1 MDRDIISMSYS
12 IDSIE
17 QTPSEDERFSKVH
30 IKAFAEGENTH
41 TAPVT
46 LDDLKRTAP
55 SIYNIP
61 IVVQFTRWTD
71 DGIGT
76 HDKSEVPVGFV
87 YTKENP
93 VRFEFDKERNKNF
106 LAINGLLWNRYTK
119 DIVNIIKK
127 SNGKKKVSVEMRVK
141 NPDARDRNGKR
152 IMTDWTY
159 YAITILSDEVTEACK
174 GSQIE
179 LLQFAEDFASDKDNY
194 INHLNFSE
202 SREGVKMENE
212 KCLTNEAA
220 TCENGVVANAEE
232 EKKDE
237 TPVLQSQA
245 EEATP
250 SAASDGNENNT
261 PDETQACVTEST
273 PAQMANCENDGA
285 SNNDVLESGCNVNQ
299 AEPVNDHD
307 DDYDD
312 DDDPDDDPDDEHDDD
327 DDRHEVFAGN
337 EPEKKDNE
345 PSEQEVAMA
354 KLTKE
359 NKNLSEENERLKADN
374 EAYMAKIAAMSDYDE
389 LKQFKENAIAEEAR
403 MAKMAK
409 VNAVFDSIAEK
420 GINMS
425 EDDKETLIS
434 KVDEYS
440 DVDAWANMAKAT
452 IFDNYESSDGVV
464 RIGLPYEQK
473 SNTSESVWDRL
484 ASKFN

>member
-1 MDRDIISMSYS
+1 MDKDIISMSYS

-30 IKAFAEGENTH
+30 IKAFAEGENSH

-55 SIYNIP
+55 SIYNVP

-141 NPDARDRNGKR
+141 NPDARDRTGKR

-212 KCLTNEAA
+212 KDLTNEAA

-237 TPVLQSQA
+237 TPVVQSQA
-245 EEATP
+245 EETTP
-250 SAASDGNENNT
+250 SAESDGNENNA
-261 PDETQACVTEST
+261 PDETQACVTET
-273 PAQMANCENDGA
+273 IPAQMANGENDGA

-299 AEPVNDHD
+299 ADPINDHD
-307 DDYDD
+307 DDNDD
-312 DDDPDDDPDDEHDDD
+312 K
-327 DDRHEVFAGN
+327 HEVFATN
-337 EPEKKDNE
+337 EHDEKDNE

-354 KLTKE
+354 KLTEE
-359 NKNLSEENERLKADN
+359 NKALSEENEKLKADN
-374 EAYMAKIAAMSDYDE
+374 EAYMAKMAAMSDYDE

-425 EDDKETLIS
+425 STDKGTLIS

>member
-1 MDRDIISMSYS
+1 
-12 IDSIE
+12 
-17 QTPSEDERFSKVH
+17 
-30 IKAFAEGENTH
+30 
-41 TAPVT
+41 
-46 LDDLKRTAP
+46 
-55 SIYNIP
+55 
-61 IVVQFTRWTD
+61 
-71 DGIGT
+71 
-76 HDKSEVPVGFV
+76 
-87 YTKENP
+87 
-93 VRFEFDKERNKNF
+93 
-106 LAINGLLWNRYTK
+106 
-119 DIVNIIKK
+119 
-127 SNGKKKVSVEMRVK
+127 
-141 NPDARDRNGKR
+141 
-152 IMTDWTY
+152 
-159 YAITILSDEVTEACK
+159 
-174 GSQIE
+174 
-179 LLQFAEDFASDKDNY
+179 
-194 INHLNFSE
+194 
-202 SREGVKMENE
+202 MENE
-212 KCLTNEAA
+212 KCLTSEAA

-237 TPVLQSQA
+237 TPVLQSHA
-245 EEATP
+245 EETTP
-250 SAASDGNENNT
+250 SAESDGNENNT

-299 AEPVNDHD
+299 AEPVNDHN

-312 DDDPDDDPDDEHDDD
+312 DDDPDDEHDDD
-327 DDRHEVFAGN
+327 DDRHEAFAGN

>member
-1 MDRDIISMSYS
+1 MDKDIISMSYS

-55 SIYNIP
+55 SIYNVP
-61 IVVQFTRWTD
+61 IVVQFTQWTD

-141 NPDARDRNGKR
+141 NPDARDRTGKR

-194 INHLNFSE
+194 INNLNFSE

-212 KCLTNEAA
+212 KDLTNEAA

-237 TPVLQSQA
+237 TPVVQSQA
-245 EEATP
+245 EETTP
-250 SAASDGNENNT
+250 SAESDGKNENT
-261 PDETQACVTEST
+261 PDEKQACVTEEI
-273 PAQMANCENDGA
+273 PAQMANGENDGA
-285 SNNDVLESGCNVNQ
+285 SDNDVLESGCGVNQ
-299 AEPVNDHD
+299 AEEPTDGESNKD
-307 DDYDD
+307 
-312 DDDPDDDPDDEHDDD
+312 
-327 DDRHEVFAGN
+327 N
-337 EPEKKDNE
+337 PEKKPEEDE
-345 PSEQEVAMA
+345 KPSEQEMAMA
-354 KLTKE
+354 KLAEE

-374 EAYMAKIAAMSDYDE
+374 EAYMAKMAAMSDYDE

-425 EDDKETLIS
+425 EEDKKNLIA
-434 KVDEYS
+434 KVDDYS

-452 IFDNYESSDGVV
+452 IFDSYESSDGVV

-473 SNTSESVWDRL
+473 SNNSESVWDRL

>member
-1 MDRDIISMSYS
+1 MDKDIISMSYS

-30 IKAFAEGENTH
+30 IKAFAEGDNAH

-46 LDDLKRTAP
+46 LEDLKRTAP
-55 SIYNIP
+55 SIYNVP

-119 DIVNIIKK
+119 DIVSIIKK
-127 SNGKKKVSVEMRVK
+127 SNGKKKVSVEMRVN
-141 NPDARDRNGKR
+141 NPATRDRNGKR

-179 LLQFAEDFASDKDNY
+179 LLQFAEDFANDKDNY

-202 SREGVKMENE
+202 NGEGVKMENE
-212 KCLTNEAA
+212 KDLTNEAE
-220 TCENGVVANAEE
+220 TCDCAENGVVANAEE
-232 EKKDE
+232 GKDE
-237 TPVLQSQA
+237 TPVVQSQA
-245 EEATP
+245 EETPTP
-250 SAASDGNENNT
+250 SAESDGNDENT
-261 PDETQACVTEST
+261 PDEKQACVTEEI
-273 PAQMANCENDGA
+273 PAQMANGENDGA
-285 SNNDVLESGCNVNQ
+285 SNNDVLESGCGVNQ
-299 AEPVNDHD
+299 AEEPTDGESNED
-307 DDYDD
+307 
-312 DDDPDDDPDDEHDDD
+312 
-327 DDRHEVFAGN
+327 
-337 EPEKKDNE
+337 EPEKKPEEDE
-345 PSEQEVAMA
+345 KPSEQEMAMA
-354 KLTKE
+354 KLTEE

-389 LKQFKENAIAEEAR
+389 LKQFKENTIAEEAR

-425 EDDKETLIS
+425 EEDKKNLIS

-452 IFDNYESSDGVV
+452 IFDSYESSDGVV

-473 SNTSESVWDRL
+473 SNNSESVWDRL

>member
-1 MDRDIISMSYS
+1 MDKDIISMSYS

-55 SIYNIP
+55 SIYNVP

-141 NPDARDRNGKR
+141 NPDARDRTGKR

-179 LLQFAEDFASDKDNY
+179 LLQFAEDFANDKDNY
-194 INHLNFSE
+194 INHLDFSE

-212 KCLTNEAA
+212 KDLTNEAA
-220 TCENGVVANAEE
+220 TCETGVVANAEE
-232 EKKDE
+232 NNE
-237 TPVLQSQA
+237 TPVVQSQA
-245 EEATP
+245 EETTP
-250 SAASDGNENNT
+250 SAESDGNENSA
-261 PDETQACVTEST
+261 PDETQACVTESI
-273 PAQMANCENDGA
+273 PAQMANGENDGA

-307 DDYDD
+307 DD
-312 DDDPDDDPDDEHDDD
+312 HDK
-327 DDRHEVFAGN
+327 HEAFATN
-337 EPEKKDNE
+337 EPEKKDEE

-354 KLTKE
+354 KLTEE

-374 EAYMAKIAAMSDYDE
+374 EAYMAKMAAMSDYDE

-409 VNAVFDSIAEK
+409 VNAVFDSIADK

-425 EDDKETLIS
+425 EVDKETLIS

>member
-1 MDRDIISMSYS
+1 MDKDIISMSYS

-55 SIYNIP
+55 SIYNVP

-76 HDKSEVPVGFV
+76 HDKSEVPVGFI

-106 LAINGLLWNRYTK
+106 LAINGLLWNRYTR

-141 NPDARDRNGKR
+141 NPDARDRTGKR

-179 LLQFAEDFASDKDNY
+179 LLQFAEDFANDKDNY

-212 KCLTNEAA
+212 KDLTNEAT
-220 TCENGVVANAEE
+220 TCKNGVVANAEG
-232 EKKDE
+232 KNE
-237 TPVLQSQA
+237 TPVVQSQA
-245 EEATP
+245 EETAP
-250 SAASDGNENNT
+250 SAKSDCNENNT
-261 PDETQACVTEST
+261 PDETQACVTESC
-273 PAQMANCENDGA
+273 PAQMANCKNDGA
-285 SNNDVLESGCNVNQ
+285 SKNDVLESGCKVNQ
-299 AEPVNDHD
+299 AEPVNDRCD
-307 DDYDD
+307 DPDDHD
-312 DDDPDDDPDDEHDDD
+312 DDDPDDECDDDEHK
-327 DDRHEVFAGN
+327 VFPTN
-337 EPEKKDNE
+337 EPEKKGDE

-354 KLTKE
+354 KLAEE
-359 NKNLSEENERLKADN
+359 NKALLEENERLKADN
-374 EAYMAKIAAMSDYDE
+374 EAYMAKIATMSDYNE

-403 MAKMAK
+403 MAKMSK

-425 EDDKETLIS
+425 EAYKETLIS

-452 IFDNYESSDGVV
+452 IFDNYESSDGVI

>member
-1 MDRDIISMSYS
+1 
-12 IDSIE
+12 
-17 QTPSEDERFSKVH
+17 
-30 IKAFAEGENTH
+30 
-41 TAPVT
+41 
-46 LDDLKRTAP
+46 
-55 SIYNIP
+55 
-61 IVVQFTRWTD
+61 
-71 DGIGT
+71 
-76 HDKSEVPVGFV
+76 
-87 YTKENP
+87 
-93 VRFEFDKERNKNF
+93 
-106 LAINGLLWNRYTK
+106 
-119 DIVNIIKK
+119 
-127 SNGKKKVSVEMRVK
+127 
-141 NPDARDRNGKR
+141 
-152 IMTDWTY
+152 MTDWTY

-212 KCLTNEAA
+212 KDLTNEAA
-220 TCENGVVANAEE
+220 ETGVVANAEE
-232 EKKDE
+232 NNE
-237 TPVLQSQA
+237 TPVVQSQA
-245 EEATP
+245 EETTP
-250 SAASDGNENNT
+250 SAESDGNENNT
-261 PDETQACVTEST
+261 PDETQACVTESI
-273 PAQMANCENDGA
+273 PAQMANGENDGA

-307 DDYDD
+307 DDDD
-312 DDDPDDDPDDEHDDD
+312 K
-327 DDRHEVFAGN
+327 HEAFATN

-354 KLTKE
+354 KLTEE

-374 EAYMAKIAAMSDYDE
+374 EAYMAKMAAMSDYDE

-409 VNAVFDSIAEK
+409 VNAVFDSIADK

-425 EDDKETLIS
+425 EVDKETLIS

>member
-1 MDRDIISMSYS
+1 MDKDIISMSYS

-55 SIYNIP
+55 SIYNVP

-141 NPDARDRNGKR
+141 NPDARDRTGKR

-202 SREGVKMENE
+202 SREGVKW
-212 KCLTNEAA
+212 KTRK
-220 TCENGVVANAEE
+220 T
-232 EKKDE
+232 
-237 TPVLQSQA
+237 
-245 EEATP
+245 
-250 SAASDGNENNT
+250 
-261 PDETQACVTEST
+261 
-273 PAQMANCENDGA
+273 
-285 SNNDVLESGCNVNQ
+285 
-299 AEPVNDHD
+299 
-307 DDYDD
+307 
-312 DDDPDDDPDDEHDDD
+312 
-327 DDRHEVFAGN
+327 
-337 EPEKKDNE
+337 
-345 PSEQEVAMA
+345 
-354 KLTKE
+354 
-359 NKNLSEENERLKADN
+359 
-374 EAYMAKIAAMSDYDE
+374 
-389 LKQFKENAIAEEAR
+389 
-403 MAKMAK
+403 
-409 VNAVFDSIAEK
+409 
-420 GINMS
+420 
-425 EDDKETLIS
+425 
-434 KVDEYS
+434 
-440 DVDAWANMAKAT
+440 
-452 IFDNYESSDGVV
+452 
-464 RIGLPYEQK
+464 
-473 SNTSESVWDRL
+473 
-484 ASKFN
+484 

>member
-1 MDRDIISMSYS
+1 M
-12 IDSIE
+12 
-17 QTPSEDERFSKVH
+17 
-30 IKAFAEGENTH
+30 
-41 TAPVT
+41 
-46 LDDLKRTAP
+46 
-55 SIYNIP
+55 
-61 IVVQFTRWTD
+61 
-71 DGIGT
+71 
-76 HDKSEVPVGFV
+76 
-87 YTKENP
+87 
-93 VRFEFDKERNKNF
+93 EFRRVLF
-106 LAINGLLWNRYTK
+106 RSLLWNRYTK

-141 NPDARDRNGKR
+141 NQDARDRNGKR

-179 LLQFAEDFASDKDNY
+179 LLQFAEDFTSDKDNY

-212 KCLTNEAA
+212 KCLTSEAA

-245 EEATP
+245 EETTP
-250 SAASDGNENNT
+250 SAESDGNENNT

-299 AEPVNDHD
+299 AEPVNDHN

-312 DDDPDDDPDDEHDDD
+312 DDDPDDEHDDD
-327 DDRHEVFAGN
+327 DDRHEALVGN

>member
-1 MDRDIISMSYS
+1 MDKDIISMSYS

-30 IKAFAEGENTH
+30 IKAFAEGENSH

-55 SIYNIP
+55 SIYNVP

-141 NPDARDRNGKR
+141 NPDARDRTGKR

-212 KCLTNEAA
+212 KDLTNETA

-237 TPVLQSQA
+237 TPVVQSQA
-245 EEATP
+245 EETTP
-250 SAASDGNENNT
+250 SAESDGNENNA
-261 PDETQACVTEST
+261 PDETQACVTET
-273 PAQMANCENDGA
+273 IPAQMANGENDGA

-299 AEPVNDHD
+299 ADPINDHD
-307 DDYDD
+307 DDNDD
-312 DDDPDDDPDDEHDDD
+312 K
-327 DDRHEVFAGN
+327 HEVFATN
-337 EPEKKDNE
+337 EHDEKDNE

-354 KLTKE
+354 KLTEE
-359 NKNLSEENERLKADN
+359 NKALSEENEKLKADN
-374 EAYMAKIAAMSDYDE
+374 EAYMAKMAAMSDYDE

-425 EDDKETLIS
+425 STDKETLIS

>member
-1 MDRDIISMSYS
+1 MDKNIISMSYS

-30 IKAFAEGENTH
+30 IKAFAEGENSH

-55 SIYNIP
+55 SIYNVP

-76 HDKSEVPVGFV
+76 HGKSEVPVGFV

-141 NPDARDRNGKR
+141 NPDAKDRTGKR

-194 INHLNFSE
+194 INHLDFSE

-212 KCLTNEAA
+212 KDLTNEAT
-220 TCENGVVANAEE
+220 TCEDEVVANAEE

-237 TPVLQSQA
+237 TPVVQSQA
-245 EEATP
+245 EETTP
-250 SAASDGNENNT
+250 SAESDGNEDNT
-261 PDETQACVTEST
+261 PGETQACVTET
-273 PAQMANCENDGA
+273 IPAQMANGENDGA

-299 AEPVNDHD
+299 ANPINDHD
-307 DDYDD
+307 DSDD
-312 DDDPDDDPDDEHDDD
+312 K
-327 DDRHEVFAGN
+327 HETFATN
-337 EPEKKDNE
+337 EPDEKDNE
-345 PSEQEVAMA
+345 SSEQEVAMA
-354 KLTKE
+354 KLTEE
-359 NKNLSEENERLKADN
+359 NKALSEENEKLKADN
-374 EAYMAKIAAMSDYDE
+374 EAYMAKMAAMSDYDE

-425 EDDKETLIS
+425 EVDKENLIS